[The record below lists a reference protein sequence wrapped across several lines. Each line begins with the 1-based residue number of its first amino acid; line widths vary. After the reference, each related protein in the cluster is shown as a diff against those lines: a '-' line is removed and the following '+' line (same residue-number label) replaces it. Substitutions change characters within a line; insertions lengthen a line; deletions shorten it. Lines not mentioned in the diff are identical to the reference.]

1 MFEPVLT
8 EGGSNIILQMIS
20 RDDNAEKRFL
30 HHKGNDELLCEWNG
44 NQDMEGMSQMIL

>member
-30 HHKGNDELLCEWNG
+30 HLR
-44 NQDMEGMSQMIL
+44 GMMNCFVSGTEIRIWRE